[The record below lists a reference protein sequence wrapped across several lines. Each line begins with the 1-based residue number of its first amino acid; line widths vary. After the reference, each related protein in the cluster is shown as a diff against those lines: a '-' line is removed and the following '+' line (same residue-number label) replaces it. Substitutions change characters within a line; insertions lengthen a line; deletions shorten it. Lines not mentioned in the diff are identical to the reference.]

1 MANPSKRRHIDSQEE
16 TWFLE
21 FGGHRRGKGKGAVK
35 RGTAGAVFAAEV
47 EVGRENK
54 LCGCGL
60 ST

>member
-1 MANPSKRRHIDSQEE
+1 MVIEE
-16 TWFLE
+16 ARERGWLLRGELLE
-21 FGGHRRGKGKGAVK
+21 LCLGKMF
-35 RGTAGAVFAAEV
+35 TAEV